1 MVPGGYPLH
10 KFYGVIGTRP
20 SFGAGER
27 YPAFNREWTTM
38 GYETISVSYN
48 TKITSLINLQI
59 SRKLFARGGTA
70 NSFLSFFSLPLLI
83 FNICT
88 RKRLFRPLRKSVFLF
103 DMQFLKF
110 GTSC

>member
-1 MVPGGYPLH
+1 MVPGNYPLH

-48 TKITSLINLQI
+48 CI
-59 SRKLFARGGTA
+59 SGQR
-70 NSFLSFFSLPLLI
+70 
-83 FNICT
+83 
-88 RKRLFRPLRKSVFLF
+88 
-103 DMQFLKF
+103 
-110 GTSC
+110 SCATLH